1 MPRWRSRSPPPSS
14 SFSLTTIA
22 ASFPQRALS
31 VQKLHK
37 AEAREF
43 FPHFPAN
50 FPAAAKL
57 KRISGLLG
65 QVSVNGKRVPQLVK
79 ALAQN

>member
-22 ASFPQRALS
+22 ASFPQRALR

-57 KRISGLLG
+57 KRISGLLE